1 MNQDTH
7 GNLAR
12 AAVAPELGDPPAA
25 QSSQT
30 TFERKKDSK
39 PKTIM
44 QIELTEFEIDLL
56 DKALV
61 AWQGE
66 PQREGFVGSLM
77 GAMLR
82 GFTGKTNPE
91 AAEAMA
97 RDAKLEREKSEQEG
111 RMRER
116 QAVLLR
122 AKLEQ
127 ARQQSTVAALFTP
140 AP

>member
-1 MNQDTH
+1 
-7 GNLAR
+7 
-12 AAVAPELGDPPAA
+12 
-25 QSSQT
+25 
-30 TFERKKDSK
+30 
-39 PKTIM
+39 M
-44 QIELTEFEIDLL
+44 QVELTEFEIDLL

-66 PQREGFVGSLM
+66 PQREGFAGNLM

-82 GFTGKTNPE
+82 GLTGKTNPE

-97 RDAKLEREKSEQEG
+97 RDAKLEKEKAEQEG

-127 ARQQSTVAALFTP
+127 ARQQSKVAAAFTL